1 MAKKI
6 TTKEKNE
13 LLKAD
18 GKQILNYGVKLH
30 IIPNE
35 KQIIQIHKTFGCSRL
50 IYNKY
55 LSDRQDYFKVNKQT
69 LSIANYKKNTLNPS
83 KKTENFSFLAEV
95 DKFAL
100 ESAVENVEDA
110 YLRFFKHQ
118 NKYPKFK
125 SKKDSKRSYTTKFTN
140 DNIRVNLNTK
150 TIQLPKLGE
159 VPFSVPKGK
168 NKGKF
173 ANLYNGVKITKVTIS
188 QVGANY
194 FISLCIEEVIPLIQK
209 VDRAS
214 IDMSK
219 ICGVDLG
226 LTHLAIVSNG
236 IETTKYENH
245 KFLKKSEKRL
255 KKLQRRLSKMIESS
269 KNYEKM
275 KLKINELHSYIANCR
290 KDYTHKLS
298 RQIVNE
304 NQVIVMETLNIKGM
318 IKNKHLSKLISDAGW
333 YKLITFIKYKAEWA
347 GKLFLQVDNFFAS
360 SKLCNVCGEKNIMLT
375 LNTREWICSSCNTIH
390 DRDEN
395 ASLNLRWEGIKF
407 LGIA

>member
-1 MAKKI
+1 M
-6 TTKEKNE
+6 
-13 LLKAD
+13 
-18 GKQILNYGVKLH
+18 
-30 IIPNE
+30 
-35 KQIIQIHKTFGCSRL
+35 
-50 IYNKY
+50 
-55 LSDRQDYFKVNKQT
+55 
-69 LSIANYKKNTLNPS
+69 
-83 KKTENFSFLAEV
+83 

-100 ESAVENVEDA
+100 ESAVEHVEDA

-125 SKKDSKRSYTTKFTN
+125 SKKNSKRSYTTKFTKTSN
-140 DNIRVNLNTK
+140 GGNIKINLDTK

-159 VPFSVPKGK
+159 VLFSIPKGR

-173 ANLYNGVKITKVTIS
+173 ANLYNGVKITKATIS
-188 QVGANY
+188 QIGANY
-194 FISLCIEEVIPLIQK
+194 FVSLCIEEISPLIEK
-209 VDRAS
+209 
-214 IDMSK
+214 IDIKDIDLSK
-219 ICGVDLG
+219 ICGIDLG

-236 IETTKYENH
+236 SQTIKYENH
-245 KFLKKSEKRL
+245 KFLKKSEERL

-269 KNYEKM
+269 KNYEKI

-290 KDYTHKLS
+290 EDYAHKLS

-318 IKNKHLSKLISDAGW
+318 VKNKRLSKAISDAGW
-333 YKLITFIKYKAEWA
+333 YKLITFIKYKAQWT
-347 GKLFLQVDNFFAS
+347 GKLFLQVDKFFAS

-375 LNTREWICSSCNTIH
+375 LSTREWVCSSCNTVH

-395 ASLNLRWEGIKF
+395 ASLNLRAEGIKL

>member
-1 MAKKI
+1 MVKKL

-13 LLKAD
+13 LLKAE

-35 KQIIQIHKTFGCSRL
+35 KQIIQIHKTFGCSRF

-83 KKTENFSFLAEV
+83 KKTEDFSFLAEV

-110 YLRFFKHQ
+110 YSRFFKHQ

-125 SKKDSKRSYTTKFTN
+125 SKKDSKMSYTTKFTKTSN
-140 DNIRVNLNTK
+140 GGNIKINLDTK

-159 VPFSVPKGK
+159 VFFSIPKGK

-173 ANLYNGVKITKVTIS
+173 ANLYNGVKITKATIN

-194 FISLCIEEVIPLIQK
+194 FVSLCIEEGIPLIQK
-209 VDRAS
+209 VNIED
-214 IDMSK
+214 IDLSK
-219 ICGVDLG
+219 ICGIDLG
-226 LTHLAIVSNG
+226 LTHLAIVSDG
-236 IETTKYENH
+236 VKTTKYENH

-255 KKLQRRLSKMIESS
+255 K
-269 KNYEKM
+269 NYKENF
-275 KLKINELHSYIANCR
+275 LK
-290 KDYTHKLS
+290 
-298 RQIVNE
+298 
-304 NQVIVMETLNIKGM
+304 
-318 IKNKHLSKLISDAGW
+318 
-333 YKLITFIKYKAEWA
+333 
-347 GKLFLQVDNFFAS
+347 
-360 SKLCNVCGEKNIMLT
+360 
-375 LNTREWICSSCNTIH
+375 
-390 DRDEN
+390 
-395 ASLNLRWEGIKF
+395 
-407 LGIA
+407 